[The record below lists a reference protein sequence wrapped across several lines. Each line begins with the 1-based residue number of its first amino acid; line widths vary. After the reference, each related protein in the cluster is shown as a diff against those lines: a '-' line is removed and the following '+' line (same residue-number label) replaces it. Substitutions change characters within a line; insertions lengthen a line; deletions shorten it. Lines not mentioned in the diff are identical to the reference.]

1 MTLVHH
7 VLSVKGAADG
17 VSSQD
22 SLGLILGSGGDAG
35 PVATPRG
42 GKALGTHRS
51 GGGVEEEER
60 DWERLVARAG
70 AALDGLAEAGE
81 RRERDLQDAQ
91 LQLRLVRQPVG
102 RGRGRGR
109 LWSVSD

>member
-51 GGGVEEEER
+51 GGGVEE
-60 DWERLVARAG
+60 
-70 AALDGLAEAGE
+70 
-81 RRERDLQDAQ
+81 
-91 LQLRLVRQPVG
+91 
-102 RGRGRGR
+102 
-109 LWSVSD
+109 